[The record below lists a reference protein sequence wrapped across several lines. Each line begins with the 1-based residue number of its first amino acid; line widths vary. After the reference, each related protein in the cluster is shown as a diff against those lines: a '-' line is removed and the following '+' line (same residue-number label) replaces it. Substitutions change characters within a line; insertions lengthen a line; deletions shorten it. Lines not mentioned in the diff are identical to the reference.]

1 VNETSHDRWAEDLAA
16 FALGALSRSEADDFE
31 RHLDGC
37 ERCQAELRWLRPA
50 VELLPVS
57 VEQHAPPARL
67 RRRLMKAVRAE
78 GARAPRGPVTPRLR
92 PAMAGALAAVL
103 LLAGALGYALRGPG
117 LERTTVALEASAEA
131 PRGAAGDLV
140 RYDGSA
146 TLEMRDLPA
155 VGGNDVYQAWVR
167 RGETIEPS
175 AVFVPARD
183 GVASAG
189 IEGLEGAD
197 EVMVT
202 REPHGGSRRPS
213 SAPIF
218 RAPLS

>member
-16 FALGALSRSEADDFE
+16 FALGALGRSEADDFE
-31 RHLDGC
+31 RHVEGC
-37 ERCQAELRWLRPA
+37 ERCQAELRWVRPA

-67 RRRLMKAVRAE
+67 RRRLMKAIRAE
-78 GARAPRGPVTPRLR
+78 GAPAPRLR

-117 LERTTVALEASAEA
+117 LEQTTVALEASAEA
-131 PRGAAGDLV
+131 PPGAAGDLV

-183 GVASAG
+183 GGASAG

-202 REPHGGSRRPS
+202 REPRGGSGRPS

>member
-167 RGETIEPS
+167 RGERRP
-175 AVFVPARD
+175 
-183 GVASAG
+183 
-189 IEGLEGAD
+189 
-197 EVMVT
+197 
-202 REPHGGSRRPS
+202 GSRGSRGPT
-213 SAPIF
+213 
-218 RAPLS
+218 R